1 MMNKVKLKRHNVET
15 YNIIKEAYTNRNHIG
30 VVQATGTGKSYLI
43 ANTIEDMG
51 FKKVLFLT
59 SSLYIINEFKDS
71 FKHLNNKVHYMTYK
85 KLAFVKNIR
94 EFLNE
99 NNYDFI
105 VLDEYHRCGARTWY
119 KPVKCIL
126 ENSKDIK
133 VLGVTATPIRFL
145 DCNRDMTKELFDSEP
160 IVEISLLNA
169 IKNEVLP
176 RPKYILS
183 YYNIEDEVENIRL
196 KNLNYINED
205 NTLKNINYMINNITA
220 LTNMENVLS
229 KNINDERKF
238 IVFCSGIS
246 HIKKM
251 STVVS
256 KWFNNIGYKT
266 EKYFAYRDKDKMM
279 TTKDIELEIER
290 FKNSKRES
298 NKIDLMFVV
307 NILNE
312 GIHID
317 SVDGLIFLR
326 KTISPTIVYQQL
338 GRCLKSNYNKIPVIF
353 DFVSNIK
360 SLSFNEAG
368 NAYKEKHYS
377 KYNLFGKSYGL
388 DSNIKIIDY
397 TEEIDNLLKEIEK
410 LSRLKSWKA
419 FIDILV
425 EYKTNHGTCNLPS
438 SHPLYKRCV
447 SLRHAYKNGNL
458 DKNKFKELNDLGF
471 EWNIDI
477 YDDERWNFMFDKLLK
492 FKKEFNHTNVPRS
505 YIDKQLATWVHTQRK
520 YRNSLLQDRK
530 ERLLSIGFEFEIAK
544 SRNDKEW
551 KDMFSKLLDFKN
563 TFGHV
568 NVSSRYEDK
577 KLANWVNSQ
586 RKAYK
591 AGKLDNFRYENL
603 ISVGFIF
610 SKK

>member
-1 MMNKVKLKRHNVET
+1 MNKVKLKRHNVET

-51 FKKVLFLT
+51 FKNVLFLT
-59 SSLYIINEFKDS
+59 SSLHIINEFKDN
-71 FKHLNNKVHYMTYK
+71 FKSLNSKVDYMTYR
-85 KLAFVKNIR
+85 KLTFIKDIK

-105 VLDEYHRCGARTWY
+105 VLDEYHRCGAKTWY
-119 KPVKCIL
+119 KPVKYIL
-126 ENSKDIK
+126 ENSKDVK
-133 VLGVTATPIRFL
+133 VLGVTATPVRFL
-145 DCNRDMTKELFDSEP
+145 DDNRDMTKELFDSEP

-169 IKNEVLP
+169 IENEVLP

-196 KNLNYINED
+196 KNLKYINED
-205 NTLKNINYMINNITA
+205 DTLKNINYMINNISL
-220 LTNMENVLS
+220 LTNVENVLS

-246 HIKKM
+246 HIEEM

-256 KWFNNIGYKT
+256 KWFNDIGYKT
-266 EKYFAYRDKDKMM
+266 EEYFVYRDKDRMM

-298 NKIDLMFVV
+298 NKVDLMFVV

-338 GRCLKSNYNKIPVIF
+338 GRALKSDYNNAPVIF
-353 DFVSNIK
+353 DFVNNIK
-360 SLSFNEAG
+360 SLSFDEIDNRHNE
-368 NAYKEKHYS
+368 NRRS
-377 KYNLFGKSYGL
+377 NYNIFGKDYSL
-388 DSNIKIIDY
+388 DSNIEVIDY
-397 TEEIDNLLKEIEK
+397 TEEIDNLLREIDE
-410 LSRLKSWKA
+410 LSRLKSWKV

-425 EYKTNHGTCNLPS
+425 EYKNNHGTCNLPS
-438 SHPLYKRCV
+438 THPLYKRCV
-447 SLRHAYKNGNL
+447 RLRNAYKNGNL
-458 DKNKFKELNDLGF
+458 DKNKIKELDALGFKWDVSIYNDEHWDSMLNKLLRFKE
-471 EWNIDI
+471 
-477 YDDERWNFMFDKLLK
+477 
-492 FKKEFNHTNVPRS
+492 EFNHTNVPRS

-520 YRNSLLQDRK
+520 YRNSLLQERK
-530 ERLLSIGFEFEIAK
+530 ERLLSIGFEFEISK
-544 SRNDKEW
+544 SKNDKEW
-551 KDMFSKLLDFKN
+551 EDMFSKLLDFKGIFN
-563 TFGHV
+563 HV

-591 AGKLDNFRYENL
+591 AGKLDSYRYEKL
-603 ISVGFIF
+603 ISVGFMF